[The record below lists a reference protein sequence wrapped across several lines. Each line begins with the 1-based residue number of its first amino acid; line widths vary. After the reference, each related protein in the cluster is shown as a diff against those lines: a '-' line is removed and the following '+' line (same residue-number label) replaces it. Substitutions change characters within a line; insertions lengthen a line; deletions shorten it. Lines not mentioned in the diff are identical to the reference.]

1 MNENESK
8 IWRKCSQFGLKY
20 KYKLNYFRHFMSV
33 EVSIQQSR
41 DRPVRLTGDSKLTTG
56 VTVSDGLCLWVTG
69 IDSRRPATLSRLTG
83 YENAWKLQ

>member
-1 MNENESK
+1 MK
-8 IWRKCSQFGLKY
+8 VKY
-20 KYKLNYFRHFMSV
+20 GGNVPSLVWNTNINWITLDTLGQHGV

-69 IDSRRPATLSRLTG
+69 IDSRRPATLSWLTG